1 MERERRK
8 PGARRSGGAADGRA
22 CDKKESSSQMEQ
34 LVGAQIEAVIDEFLH
49 DLRVNR
55 AASDNTLKAY
65 RIDVLDCLATMNI
78 DGLEALDR
86 VNVDDLRAWMSSES
100 ARGYARSSMAR
111 RTVAVRGFF
120 RWVQDQGLID
130 SDPAALLMTPKIP
143 SVLPAV
149 LTEAQAK
156 TLMDDADAYTA
167 RGSAG
172 AVREGHQQGSQQGQ
186 RRSECDGQRPEHQR
200 RQTGSTPADRAI
212 AVRDAAMM
220 ELLYATGVRVGEL
233 VGIDIADIDFAQ
245 RTVRVTGKGDKQR
258 VVPFGAPAARALDQW
273 LQAGRP
279 ALAGDRSGKALF
291 LGRRG
296 GRIDQRIVRQ
306 VVHREARKAGVPDIS
321 PHALR
326 HSAATHMLDGGAD
339 LREVQEMLGHA
350 SLRTTQ
356 RYTHVSMEQL
366 KQRYRQAFPRA

>member
-1 MERERRK
+1 
-8 PGARRSGGAADGRA
+8 
-22 CDKKESSSQMEQ
+22 MEQ

-65 RIDVLDCLATMNI
+65 RIDVLDCLVTMNI

-120 RWVQDQGLID
+120 RWAQDQGLID

-167 RGSAG
+167 R
-172 AVREGHQQGSQQGQ
+172 
-186 RRSECDGQRPEHQR
+186 
-200 RQTGSTPADRAI
+200 
-212 AVRDAAMM
+212 
-220 ELLYATGVRVGEL
+220 
-233 VGIDIADIDFAQ
+233 
-245 RTVRVTGKGDKQR
+245 
-258 VVPFGAPAARALDQW
+258 
-273 LQAGRP
+273 
-279 ALAGDRSGKALF
+279 
-291 LGRRG
+291 
-296 GRIDQRIVRQ
+296 
-306 VVHREARKAGVPDIS
+306 
-321 PHALR
+321 
-326 HSAATHMLDGGAD
+326 
-339 LREVQEMLGHA
+339 
-350 SLRTTQ
+350 
-356 RYTHVSMEQL
+356 
-366 KQRYRQAFPRA
+366 